1 MDLDFDKYTMDELA
15 YTAFES
21 IDGNVL
27 NIRSAELLQ
36 RLKRLDEQR
45 DEDLFSPNAYD
56 AQKAEIMARIAEIND
71 IKREA
76 GRHANRGRSEAQPI
90 GSNGNISMFM
100 GKDFDVWV
108 ETNGVKTVHL
118 MTPRVS
124 TVMKWKRI
132 LGIK

>member
-1 MDLDFDKYTMDELA
+1 MNLDFDRQTMDEIA
-15 YTAFES
+15 YTAFTS

-27 NIRSAELLQ
+27 NLRSTELLEN
-36 RLKRLDEQR
+36 LKRLDEQR
-45 DEDLFSPNAYD
+45 DEDLVSPQAYD
-56 AQKAEIMARIAEIND
+56 TKKMEIMSRLAEIND
-71 IKREA
+71 IKQEA
-76 GRHANRGRSEAQPI
+76 GRYANRGRSEAQPI